1 MSHAQSP
8 KRRAARAAA
17 TAALAGVA
25 AVMAAEASQALGL
38 SEAGTAAGVALAAL
52 GGAAPFL
59 GLRRR
64 RRGAAARDH
73 APAAEAAP
81 PAAAPALA
89 AVAPAPEE
97 PIRVL
102 VAEDSAVNQ
111 LIARAMLERV
121 GCLVEVVSDGD
132 AAVAA
137 ALSRRFD
144 VVLMDLSMPGRS
156 GIEATAAIRRA
167 EAGGPRRTAIVA
179 VTAFALREHRA
190 RCIEAG
196 MDDHLAKP
204 YTAEGLAGMVE
215 KWARRALGPARS
227 LAAG

>member
-1 MSHAQSP
+1 V
-8 KRRAARAAA
+8 AA
-17 TAALAGVA
+17 TAALVGVA
-25 AVMAAEASQALGL
+25 AVLAAEASQAMGL
-38 SEAGTAAGVALAAL
+38 PPTATAAGAALAAL

-59 GLRRR
+59 GLRLRR
-64 RRGAAARDH
+64 RKRAAAEGE
-73 APAAEAAP
+73 AEAMPAP
-81 PAAAPALA
+81 RQAAAPRLA
-89 AVAPAPEE
+89 AVAPAAEGPV
-97 PIRVL
+97 RVL

-121 GCLVEVVSDGD
+121 GCVVEVVSDGD

-156 GIEATAAIRRA
+156 GIEATGAIRKA

-190 RCIEAG
+190 RCLDAG

-204 YTAEGLAGMVE
+204 YTPESLVEMVA
-215 KWARRALGPARS
+215 KWARRPVGPARS